1 VTRAGTTGF
10 KPRPLDAVNFL
21 LAGVRGAIVLALA
34 LPAVGAIVIFALPTF
49 WPVAIANTLI
59 AVVGE
64 VFGPA
69 VAALTLGLYIR
80 KRLAQRMGRNPA
92 FDHAG
97 NVAIAVAAGAIG
109 SEFSQRA
116 VFRLVPVF
124 AVLAGLAVLS
134 IPATAF

>member
-1 VTRAGTTGF
+1 
-10 KPRPLDAVNFL
+10 
-21 LAGVRGAIVLALA
+21 
-34 LPAVGAIVIFALPTF
+34 
-49 WPVAIANTLI
+49 
-59 AVVGE
+59 
-64 VFGPA
+64 
-69 VAALTLGLYIR
+69 
-80 KRLAQRMGRNPA
+80 MGRNPA